1 MTRSSS
7 PSVGSESPARESVHR
22 VADRLHKQA
31 IRLLRRLRR
40 EDVST
45 GLSPAR
51 ASALSVLVFTG
62 PSTLGE
68 LAVAEQVSAPT
79 MSRVVAALDGD
90 GLVKREADP
99 ADGRVVR
106 LRATPK
112 GVRLLQQGRA
122 RRLRAFADLLAPLDD
137 EELALLLRATELLER
152 VVR

>member
-1 MTRSSS
+1 MNESSS
-7 PSVGSESPARESVHR
+7 PPGGPESPAREIIHR

-62 PSTLGE
+62 PLTLGA
-68 LAVAEQVSAPT
+68 LALAEQVSAPT
-79 MSRVVAALDGD
+79 MSRVVAALTGD
-90 GLVKREADP
+90 GLVKRETDP
-99 ADGRVVR
+99 EDGRVVR
-106 LRATPK
+106 LRATAK

-122 RRLRAFADLLAPLDD
+122 RRLRAFGDLLAPLDD
-137 EELALLLRATELLER
+137 DELAVLLRATELLER